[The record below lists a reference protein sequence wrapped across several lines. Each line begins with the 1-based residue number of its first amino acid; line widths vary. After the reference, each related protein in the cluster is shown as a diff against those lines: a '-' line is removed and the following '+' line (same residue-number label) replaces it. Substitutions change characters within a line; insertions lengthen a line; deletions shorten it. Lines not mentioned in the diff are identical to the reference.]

1 MYDLLLNSWSSFSR
15 VLIGGA
21 MAVILG
27 ILLGFLRYSLPRFL
41 KRNFIINLI
50 LDAPKFPPPIAWIP
64 FVILFFGIGNTASFI
79 IVFIG
84 VLPSIVT
91 QVYDGLESIKLEVL
105 QTARSMQLSKMKM
118 LRFILIPAI
127 LPQLMTGIRV
137 GFSMG
142 WMSIIA
148 AEMISGQSGLGYSIQ
163 INRINLQYTNMI
175 YDMIAIGV
183 IGYLMTR
190 LLYLLEARMA
200 PWK

>member
-21 MAVILG
+21 MAVVLG

-64 FVILFFGIGNTASFI
+64 FVILFFGIGNAASFI

-105 QTARSMQLSKMKM
+105 QTARSMQLSKVKM

-190 LLYLLEARMA
+190 LLYSLEARMA

>member
-1 MYDLLLNSWSSFSR
+1 
-15 VLIGGA
+15 